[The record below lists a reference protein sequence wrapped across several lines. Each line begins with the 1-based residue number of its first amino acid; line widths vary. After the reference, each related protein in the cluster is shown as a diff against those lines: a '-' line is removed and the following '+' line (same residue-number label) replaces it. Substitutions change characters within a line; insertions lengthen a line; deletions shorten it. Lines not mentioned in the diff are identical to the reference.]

1 MKKLYII
8 VTVLISFG
16 SLKAQDFGSFLEGGE
31 QIGSDLMQAY
41 LEPAF
46 TGFGYALNS
55 GWYNTAKPH
64 KIAGFDITIGAS
76 LALVPSSAE
85 LFDPSGINGIGVNPA
100 ESGETLAPTL
110 MGDNLDADDIP
121 YLIFNEGTED
131 EISITSPTGIGMAET
146 VVGFNAVPAPVVQI
160 GFGLIKN
167 TEIKLRLVPEQTFDI
182 DGNEGSTKLFGIGVM
197 HDIKQWIPG
206 ISKLPFDLS
215 VFGAYSKMT
224 TSYQLDADSPD
235 QIGNFEVTGTTFQLA
250 ISKKLSILT
259 LYGGVGYSSS
269 TVKFNLEGDYYL
281 SSNETEGTPSQV
293 PDFIDPI
300 SLEYDASGFR
310 AKAGLRLKLLIVTV
324 HAEYVAQEYG
334 TFNTGIGIS
343 IR

>member
-8 VTVLISFG
+8 VAVLISFG

-31 QIGSDLMQAY
+31 QIGNDLMQAY

-64 KIAGFDITIGAS
+64 KIAGFDITVGAS
-76 LALVPSSAE
+76 FALVPSSAE

-110 MGDNLDADDIP
+110 LGDNLDPDDIP
-121 YLIFNEGTED
+121 YLVFNEGTED

-269 TVKFNLEGDYYL
+269 TVNFSL
-281 SSNETEGTPSQV
+281 SGNYETEAGNFT
-293 PDFIDPI
+293 DPI
-300 SLEYDASGFR
+300 DLVYDASGFR

-324 HAEYVAQEYG
+324 HAEYVAQEYN